1 MTYNFD
7 ADAWYERELE
17 ALRFQ
22 RDSGRIAADEFD
34 RFLQEL
40 DRRYDEMV
48 AGFDSD
54 GAYCI
59 K

>member
-7 ADAWYERELE
+7 ADAWYEREVE

-22 RDSGRIAADEFD
+22 RDSGRISAADLD
-34 RFLQEL
+34 RQLAEL
-40 DRRYDEMV
+40 DQRYDEMV

>member
-17 ALRFQ
+17 ALHSQ
-22 RDSGRIAADEFD
+22 RDAGRITAADLE
-34 RFLQEL
+34 RELQEL
-40 DRRYDEMV
+40 DKRYDAMV

-54 GAYCI
+54 GAYCV